1 MFRHHF
7 KISQILPRFLNHM
20 ESLAIHLFFSIRKG
34 ALFLI
39 YKVVVVTTKTFY
51 LLLHI
56 EDPKFQAPSPPPL
69 APFLLPSIYL
79 QQLKGERG
87 DVGLEAAVKQLSKS
101 PKTAEKRKS
110 NNFLS
115 IFREKK
121 IREIFQLEL
130 DSAKLFFFL

>member
-1 MFRHHF
+1 MYSRLKLIRFHRLIASNVEYFNSSTIYNISASYSILSIKRITGIMYIQRLKFFFRVASKVDEIFFMFRHHF

-56 EDPKFQAPSPPPL
+56 EDPKF
-69 APFLLPSIYL
+69 
-79 QQLKGERG
+79 
-87 DVGLEAAVKQLSKS
+87 
-101 PKTAEKRKS
+101 
-110 NNFLS
+110 
-115 IFREKK
+115 
-121 IREIFQLEL
+121 
-130 DSAKLFFFL
+130 